1 MPWLFEGKPDAA
13 WQTEFEHD
21 ASKSKPDEYEAYD
34 AYFYGGNRSY
44 AVVQAFQRAW
54 LLHIHRNPHHWQH
67 WVLINDD
74 PGEGEVLL
82 EMPYNYIIEMI
93 CDWWAFSWAEGD
105 LSEIFSWYDE
115 HKDYIKLNPKTRET
129 VEDIL
134 WELRGRL
141 GFNVLAHHGVK
152 GQKWGVRNG
161 PPYPLDKT
169 GKSDTIVTKTIK
181 GHTAPSKR
189 DEPDSVVDHVTS
201 DGSVKTRAFYDGD
214 GWKVKEIHTTDHGN
228 PKHHSYGRHGEHV
241 HYYEWDHE
249 TGKQISNKQE
259 EIPPDLRKEND
270 DIL

>member
-1 MPWLFEGKPDAA
+1 MCQPIL
-13 WQTEFEHD
+13 TI
-21 ASKSKPDEYEAYD
+21 S
-34 AYFYGGNRSY
+34 
-44 AVVQAFQRAW
+44 
-54 LLHIHRNPHHWQH
+54 
-67 WVLINDD
+67 
-74 PGEGEVLL
+74 
-82 EMPYNYIIEMI
+82 
-93 CDWWAFSWAEGD
+93 
-105 LSEIFSWYDE
+105 
-115 HKDYIKLNPKTRET
+115 DYIKLNPKTRET